1 MAQEYIAKP
10 LKESC
15 LRMEG
20 LSQQLIDEHYN
31 ILYKGYV
38 NKLNE
43 IRGKLEAADP
53 SKGNQTHS
61 DIRELKVEE
70 SFALNAIKL
79 HELYFE
85 NLGGAGGQATGQ
97 ALQLIEQSF
106 GSYAS
111 WEADLKGSAMAAR
124 GWVVVA
130 YDRDDGKLHNYI
142 ADSHNSYGVWNA
154 VPVLILDT
162 YEHAYGLDYG
172 VKRAPYIEAFMK
184 NLDWEVVNKRIAEL
198 PR

>member
-53 SKGNQTHS
+53 SKGNQTYS